1 MCVCVCADVLRWW
14 QLAGVKGF
22 PAVLDRRSF
31 ELKAV
36 ISSPFIFPPAERKKG
51 LPQRPASMSAVE
63 FEKPFSGSQMFCQV
77 RVKVNWIHI
86 RIWMCRL
93 LHVLQL
99 SCDRATKRNDTS
111 ERSQILCLDF
121 VMSVSDNYIKL
132 KADLFGHSHVWS
144 WGEVIYM
151 PEV

>member
-1 MCVCVCADVLRWW
+1 MTDNTTTLPLCAYVCVCADVLRWW

-22 PAVLDRRSF
+22 PAVLERRSF
-31 ELKAV
+31 ELKAKV

-86 RIWMCRL
+86 RTGSECVVCCTSFSCPAIAPQRGTTRQKDHKFFALIL
-93 LHVLQL
+93 L
-99 SCDRATKRNDTS
+99 RAFPIITS
-111 ERSQILCLDF
+111 
-121 VMSVSDNYIKL
+121 N
-132 KADLFGHSHVWS
+132 
-144 WGEVIYM
+144 
-151 PEV
+151 